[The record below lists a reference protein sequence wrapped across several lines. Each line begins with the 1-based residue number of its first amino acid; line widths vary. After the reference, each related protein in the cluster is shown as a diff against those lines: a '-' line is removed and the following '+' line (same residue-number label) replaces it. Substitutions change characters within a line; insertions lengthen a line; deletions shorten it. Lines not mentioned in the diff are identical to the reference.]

1 MKVELRHLS
10 GLFPSLNTG
19 NVCPACP
26 KVRLCSTIIFPFT
39 YLQEI
44 NFWVIVFASHT
55 DYYRCTMNLCTCVI
69 SFRRVDHWSFL
80 WMPCL
85 VFLGKK
91 LLE

>member
-10 GLFPSLNTG
+10 GLFPSLNGG

-26 KVRLCSTIIFPFT
+26 KVRLCSTVIFPFT

-55 DYYRCTMNLCTCVI
+55 DYIKATTFTDVQ
-69 SFRRVDHWSFL
+69 
-80 WMPCL
+80 
-85 VFLGKK
+85 
-91 LLE
+91 